1 MGAGRAGKHTENGQ
15 QNVDAEISAAA
26 SDEEDS
32 HGREKDRDDDEED

>member
-1 MGAGRAGKHTENGQ
+1 VLAQRWEKHTENGQ

-32 HGREKDRDDDEED
+32 HGREEDRNDDEED